1 MKLMLLVN
9 AKRSISVTGAPY
21 KTLEKKIAL
30 ATRKSGL
37 GPHQYLL
44 TTKIIDEEKF
54 YLPFQLG
61 ALFSAKA
68 TGPSIKSSLPN
79 NSFIAE

>member
-1 MKLMLLVN
+1 MLLVN
-9 AKRSISVTGAPY
+9 AKRSISVMAVPY

-30 ATRKSGL
+30 ATRKSGR

-44 TTKIIDEEKF
+44 TTKNTDEDKF

-68 TGPSIKSSLPN
+68 TGPSIKSSLVKR
-79 NSFIAE
+79 S

>member
-9 AKRSISVTGAPY
+9 AKRSISVTGVPY

-30 ATRKSGL
+30 ATRKSGR

-44 TTKIIDEEKF
+44 TTKNIDEEKF

-68 TGPSIKSSLPN
+68 TGPSIKSSLVKR
-79 NSFIAE
+79 S